1 MTTKKYRRAIRQVLE
16 APEPIQEVMLDV
28 AIETLPEVILADI
41 PKEVSKPSIHHY
53 EDRPWEMPVRSD
65 KEVHDNPWVMS
76 NHQEDPRKVENIVES
91 VEAHKINAGDKIEVK
106 ERVEV
111 SVEDKELTGLVC
123 LGIVVALAAAL
134 LIVSSL

>member
-1 MTTKKYRRAIRQVLE
+1 MSTVTTKKYRRAIRQVLE

-28 AIETLPEVILADI
+28 AIETLSE
-41 PKEVSKPSIHHY
+41 
-53 EDRPWEMPVRSD
+53 WEMPVRSD

-111 SVEDKELTGLVC
+111 SVEDKELTGLSCV
-123 LGIVVALAAAL
+123 GIVVSLALVLCA
-134 LIVSSL
+134 VSFYGG